1 MNARTKRRMKSKN
14 VRRRVPRRKKR
25 NTSTAKVQQKP
36 SSAIVPVAPP
46 AVDYLRKEALAAPS
60 IQQTVQKHKEIRF
73 FIKKQLKSGIDYD
86 NIPGTNG
93 KTLLQP
99 GAEKIALWLKV
110 RPYFETVE
118 TPMEG
123 GHIEVVVRTHM
134 LPTLVYDL
142 IMQVIE
148 KGGANIESSV
158 QAIIRASELSNA
170 TASCSTMETNFR
182 YRWADMRDED
192 GNPIK
197 PNKLEA
203 SRTIAVNM
211 ARWLPAKMA
220 FGKIVPLNKNDQKKG
235 TPVEY
240 WIYQERVDNPNIYD
254 ERNKVR
260 QMGEKRSFVKSIKR
274 MGALSEVFQ
283 EDPNEWPET
292 LDVKPETPTEA
303 PFVAGVVERNEATKP
318 QTPQAKPEPSKPK
331 GTISIV
337 WQDKDLAR
345 VFGDTKAIEEKLVHS
360 LMGIKLAGKEE
371 FIVQAVYVPPLCELC
386 ATENL
391 QVQETQLPK
400 HKPASENCVE
410 EKGTIENAKASQGKT
425 APNVQILFNGAWL
438 YCYSKTLWGYLF
450 AGVKKEARILVLR
463 KEGRAPT
470 VEGLVFCA
478 GQRFAEDGKTPIAA

>member
-1 MNARTKRRMKSKN
+1 
-14 VRRRVPRRKKR
+14 
-25 NTSTAKVQQKP
+25 
-36 SSAIVPVAPP
+36 
-46 AVDYLRKEALAAPS
+46 
-60 IQQTVQKHKEIRF
+60 
-73 FIKKQLKSGIDYD
+73 LKSGIDYD

-99 GAEKIALWLKV
+99 GSEKIALWLKV

-182 YRWADMRDED
+182 YRWADMRDE
-192 GNPIK
+192 NEVPIQPDK
-197 PNKLEA
+197 MKVARLKA
-203 SRTIAVNM
+203 INM
-211 ARWLPAKMA
+211 GRHLPAKMHW
-220 FGKIVPLNKNDQKKG
+220 GKIVPMTQADKKAKMS
-235 TPVEY
+235 VEY
-240 WIYQERVDNPNIYD
+240 WIWQERVENPNIYD

-292 LDVKPETPTEA
+292 LDVKPEA
-303 PFVAGVVERNEATKP
+303 PPEEPFKPGAVERNEPVQPKAEAP
-318 QTPQAKPEPSKPK
+318 KPK
-331 GTISIV
+331 AHISIV

-345 VFGDTKAIEEKLVHS
+345 VSGDTKAIEDKLVNS
-360 LMGIKLAGKEE
+360 LMGIKHPSKEE
-371 FIVQAVYVPPLCELC
+371 FILQACYIPPLFELC
-386 ATENL
+386 ARPEVNIQITETL
-391 QVQETQLPK
+391 HKP
-400 HKPASENCVE
+400 KPASPACVE
-410 EKGTIENAKASQGKT
+410 ESGIIKNAKKSDSKAKT
-425 APNVQILFNGAWL
+425 PSVQVLFNGAWL
-438 YCYSKTLWGYLF
+438 YCYSKTMWGYIF
-450 AGVKKEARILVLR
+450 AGVTQQAVLLVNR

-470 VEGLVFCA
+470 IEGA
-478 GQRFAEDGKTPIAA
+478 RHIGPTKFAEDGKTPLAA

>member
-1 MNARTKRRMKSKN
+1 M
-14 VRRRVPRRKKR
+14 P
-25 NTSTAKVQQKP
+25 
-36 SSAIVPVAPP
+36 PV
-46 AVDYLRKEALAAPS
+46 VDYLRKEALAAPS

-148 KGGANIESSV
+148 KGGGNIESSV

-182 YRWADMRDED
+182 YRWADMRDENEVPVQPD
-192 GNPIK
+192 KMKAARLKAI
-197 PNKLEA
+197 
-203 SRTIAVNM
+203 NM
-211 ARWLPAKMA
+211 GRHIPAKMH
-220 FGKIVPLNKNDQKKG
+220 FGKIVPLTHADKKAKMA
-235 TPVEY
+235 VEY
-240 WIYQERVDNPNIYD
+240 WIWQERVENPNIYD

-292 LDVKPETPTEA
+292 LDVKPENPTEE
-303 PFVAGVVERNEATKP
+303 PFKPGVVERAAP
-318 QTPQAKPEPSKPK
+318 LAKPGETVTTNNFHERESSKPK

-425 APNVQILFNGAWL
+425 TPNVQILFNGAWL

-470 VEGLVFCA
+470 VEGLVYCA
-478 GQRFAEDGKTPIAA
+478 GQKFAEDGKTPLAA